1 MSIGI
6 AVISHSNQVAKGIE
20 QLIREVAKDIP
31 LVAIGGTEDKGIGTS
46 FDRISQ
52 AVEALPTDTILA
64 FFDLGSA
71 KMNLELV
78 SDFSEKDIQIQSTP
92 ILEGAY
98 TASALLQAGADL
110 ETINHQLKE
119 LQIVK

>member
-1 MSIGI
+1 MDIGI
-6 AVISHSNQVAKGIE
+6 AIISHSNLVAKGIE

-31 LVAIGGTEDKGIGTS
+31 LVAIGGTEDGGIGTS
-46 FDRISQ
+46 FDRINQ
-52 AVEALPTDTILA
+52 AVEILPTDIVLA

-78 SDFSEKDIQIQSTP
+78 NDFSDKEIQIQSTP

-98 TASALLQAGADL
+98 TASALLQAGASL
-110 ETINHQLKE
+110 EVISHQLAE
-119 LQIVK
+119 LQIEK

>member
-6 AVISHSNQVAKGIE
+6 AVISHSENVAKGIK

-31 LVAIGGTEDKGIGTS
+31 LVAVGGTEDGGIGTS
-46 FDRISQ
+46 FERINQ
-52 AVEALPTDTILA
+52 AIDTLPANQVLA

-78 SDFSEKDIQIQSTP
+78 CDFSEKEIYIQSTP
-92 ILEGAY
+92 ILEGSY

-110 ETINHQLKE
+110 DTINQQLKE
-119 LQIVK
+119 LQILK